1 LVSNIGADAESL
13 FVSGVWRGEALNLKE
28 TDGEITKSLVFQF
41 RDIVIMSHMARDEMG
56 NNLLFI
62 QTIQA
67 WAFRTLVDALKEIL
81 VEANLEF
88 TREGMKILAMDG
100 PGHMLVY
107 CKLHAQNFNQ

>member
-1 LVSNIGADAESL
+1 MPPPSRNEQNRLL
-13 FVSGVWRGEALNLKE
+13 FV
-28 TDGEITKSLVFQF
+28 
-41 RDIVIMSHMARDEMG
+41 
-56 NNLLFI
+56 

-100 PGHMLVY
+100 PGHMLVH
-107 CKLHAQNFNQ
+107 CKLHAQNFNE

>member
-1 LVSNIGADAESL
+1 MV
-13 FVSGVWRGEALNLKE
+13 
-28 TDGEITKSLVFQF
+28 
-41 RDIVIMSHMARDEMG
+41 RDEMG